1 MAVQNKLT
9 SRGGQKR
16 TVPGSTPARSRRPCP
31 RSQLRYLRGATRS
44 APGTLGWGRN
54 EEQELLI
61 VGNFPSN
68 SRPHLQVLIPESLT
82 QPQRLLRHR
91 PRVPWRRL
99 RQDAREEIQR
109 QDVRPGARQKW
120 RQGSKMSEKTF
131 QKNMEKSE
139 QQLSKYYCTLWWCL
153 WIQVIKQLKKGSP
166 VIWTM
171 IHHLKVQNMRTLQNQ
186 LVKRT

>member
-1 MAVQNKLT
+1 M
-9 SRGGQKR
+9 
-16 TVPGSTPARSRRPCP
+16 
-31 RSQLRYLRGATRS
+31 
-44 APGTLGWGRN
+44 
-54 EEQELLI
+54 
-61 VGNFPSN
+61 GNFPSN

-139 QQLSKYYCTLWWCL
+139 QQLSIIVRYDDVCEFK
-153 WIQVIKQLKKGSP
+153 
-166 VIWTM
+166 
-171 IHHLKVQNMRTLQNQ
+171 
-186 LVKRT
+186 